1 MCYIVIISRER
12 EEIAIVDERSRLLE
26 FDYQNEGNI
35 EYLLVFNTNTISR
48 IM

>member
-1 MCYIVIISRER
+1 LRER
-12 EEIAIVDERSRLLE
+12 EREIAIVDERSRLLE

-35 EYLLVFNTNTISR
+35 EYLLVFNTNTVSR